1 MTKQGADTEIIF
13 AKYRAG
19 SAGTTFLKWIGD
31 KTKFINPTDSNENVS
46 NQQEANVYGNPSDNV
61 PTVIAT
67 DAFGDDDI
75 SF

>member
-31 KTKFINPTDSNENVS
+31 KTKFINPTDSNENIS
-46 NQQEANVYGNPSDNV
+46 NQQEANVYGNASEYV
-61 PTVIAT
+61 PTVSASE
-67 DAFGDDDI
+67 AFGDDNTP
-75 SF
+75 F